1 MNLAINPVTTIRG
14 DVGEGPLWN
23 SKTKCVT
30 WVDITG
36 LLWHITEFDTGK
48 TKTLQVPNMVGALIE
63 RESGGYLGAVKEGF
77 AEINPLGGYDV
88 FNEFLPITERMNDAK
103 ADALGRWWTGSNA
116 IDFTKG
122 AGKLHVIDNDRQIK
136 TVLTGLTLPNGL
148 AWNKKNDEFYL
159 VDTFESIIW
168 AFDFDLENSELTNK
182 RELVKF
188 EDNGSFPDGMTIS
201 DQGFLIVAM
210 WEGSKLEIF
219 DTNGAKQGEF
229 TMPVKK
235 PTSCTF
241 GGENSDILIVTSAC
255 RELNFEAHDLDGML
269 LAVTGTGLT
278 GEESRKFNG

>member
-1 MNLAINPVTTIRG
+1 MSLAINPVTTLRG

-48 TKTLQVPNMVGALIE
+48 TKSLPVPNMVGALIE

-88 FNEFLPITERMNDAK
+88 FNEFLPSTERMNDAK

-122 AGKLHVIDNDRQIK
+122 AGKLHVINNDRQIK
-136 TVLTGLTLPNGL
+136 TVLSGLTLPNGL
-148 AWNKKNDEFYL
+148 AWNKRNDEFYL
-159 VDTFESIIW
+159 VDTFESVIW

-219 DTNGAKQGEF
+219 DGNGAKQGEF
-229 TMPVKK
+229 TVPVKK

>member
-1 MNLAINPVTTIRG
+1 MSLAINPVTTLRG

-36 LLWHITEFDTGK
+36 LHWHITEFYTGK
-48 TKTLQVPNMVGALIE
+48 TKTLPVPNMVGALVE
-63 RESGGYLGAVKEGF
+63 RESGGYLAAVKEGF

-88 FNEFLPITERMNDAK
+88 FNEFLPSTERMNDAK

-159 VDTFESIIW
+159 VDTFESVIW

>member
-1 MNLAINPVTTIRG
+1 MSLAINPVTTIRG

-88 FNEFLPITERMNDAK
+88 LNEFLPITERMNDAK

>member
-1 MNLAINPVTTIRG
+1 MSLAINPVTTIRG